1 MALCSMR
8 TQPRLGEQ
16 GLERIMKITTNMN
29 LEQLAERMSRDVEVS
44 ADVAAAMRDLL
55 IEHGYDGQDTSD
67 IPESEWMAMIDIAVA
82 NA

>member
-1 MALCSMR
+1 
-8 TQPRLGEQ
+8 
-16 GLERIMKITTNMN
+16 MKITTNMN

-67 IPESEWMAMIDIAVA
+67 IPESEWLAMIDIAVA